1 MKLRDQ
7 TKLKLKRLLFTGLI
21 SGMIGALYTGLTR
34 SFKPTDLFSGIFV
47 GVGVSL
53 SIGASEIFFLRAWM
67 KRRSFATAVILSTA
81 YFLMAIIGILL
92 MASAFFGGDGFLT
105 QSSGQLWGFPIAYN
119 DILFSLL
126 ASFGFSLFFQVN
138 ALIGGRILFSFF
150 TGKYHN
156 PIEEDR
162 IFMFLDLKSSTT
174 IAERIGHINFHKFI
188 NDFLFTISEAIIS
201 SKGEIY
207 KYVGD
212 EIIITW
218 KMKEGLKDLH
228 CIRLFYEALDRVRK
242 NRNLFEKKYGT
253 VPEFKAGIHCG
264 KVVAGEM
271 GDTKKEIS
279 FLGDVIN
286 TTARIENECNP
297 HQRPLLISEDLL
309 QKISLGK
316 EYKYEKIG
324 NISLRGKME
333 KIELYAIARNPIEG
347 LPAESEHSSGV
358 TRAPNS

>member
-1 MKLRDQ
+1 MKRLKMKLSDQ
-7 TKLKLKRLLFTGLI
+7 AKLKLKRLLFIGLI

-81 YFLMAIIGILL
+81 YYLGAIIGILM
-92 MASAFFGGDGFLT
+92 MASFFFGGEGFLA
-105 QSSGQLWGFPIAYN
+105 QSSGQLRGFPIAYN

-218 KMKEGLKDLH
+218 KMKEGLKGEN
-228 CIRLFYEALDRVRK
+228 CIRLFFDALDRIRQE
-242 NRNLFEKKYGT
+242 RDTFEGKYGT
-253 VPEFKAGIHCG
+253 VPEFKAGMHCG
-264 KVVAGEM
+264 KVIAGEM
-271 GDTKKEIS
+271 GDTKKEIA

-286 TTARIENECNP
+286 TAARIENECNP
-297 HQRPLLISEDLL
+297 HHRRFLISADLF
-309 QKISLGK
+309 QKLKQGK
-316 EYKYEKIG
+316 EYRYEEIG
-324 NISLRGKME
+324 TINLRGKE
-333 KIELYAIARNPIEG
+333 TRIELYAIERNS
-347 LPAESEHSSGV
+347 AE
-358 TRAPNS
+358 A

>member
-1 MKLRDQ
+1 MASTGVPPTPVQAFLSSSWLTSLQSELLLIGRMKRVKMKLSDQ
-7 TKLKLKRLLFTGLI
+7 AKLKLKRLIFIGLI

-34 SFKPTDLFSGIFV
+34 SFKPSDLSSGIFV
-47 GVGVSL
+47 GMGVSL

-67 KRRSFATAVILSTA
+67 KRLSFATAVILSTA
-81 YFLMAIIGILL
+81 YFLMVIIGIL
-92 MASAFFGGDGFLT
+92 MVADVFFVGEDFLT
-105 QSSGQLWGFPIAYN
+105 QSFGQLWGFSIAYK

-126 ASFGFSLFFQVN
+126 ASFCFSFFFQVN

-218 KMKEGLKDLH
+218 KMKEGLKRQN
-228 CIRLFYEALDRVRK
+228 CIRLFFDALDRIRQEREK
-242 NRNLFEKKYGT
+242 FEEKYGT
-253 VPEFKAGIHCG
+253 VPEFKAGMHCG
-264 KVVAGEM
+264 KVVVGEM
-271 GDTKKEIS
+271 GDTKKEIA

-286 TTARIENECNP
+286 TAARIENECNH
-297 HQRPLLISEDLL
+297 HQRPLLISSDLL
-309 QKISLGK
+309 LKIGLGK
-316 EYKYEKIG
+316 
-324 NISLRGKME
+324 
-333 KIELYAIARNPIEG
+333 
-347 LPAESEHSSGV
+347 
-358 TRAPNS
+358 

>member
-1 MKLRDQ
+1 
-7 TKLKLKRLLFTGLI
+7 
-21 SGMIGALYTGLTR
+21 MIGVLYTRLIRYT
-34 SFKPTDLFSGIFV
+34 KPSDLLQGIFI

-53 SIGASEIFFLRAWM
+53 SLSASESFFLRAWR
-67 KRRSFATAVILSTA
+67 KRRRFTAAVLLSTI
-81 YFLMAIIGILL
+81 YNLLAIVGIVIISSVIFGENGSAELSFGDILRSPEAHDTIFFCLL
-92 MASAFFGGDGFLT
+92 MSFSFSFL
-105 QSSGQLWGFPIAYN
+105 L
-119 DILFSLL
+119 
-126 ASFGFSLFFQVN
+126 QVKE
-138 ALIGGRILFSFF
+138 LIGGRIFLSFF
-150 TGKYHN
+150 TGKYHK

-162 IFMFLDLKSSTT
+162 IFMFLDLKSSTAV
-174 IAERIGHINFHKFI
+174 AEKIGHINFHKFI

-201 SKGEIY
+201 NRGEIY

-228 CIRLFYEALDRVRK
+228 CIRLFFEALDRVRQD
-242 NRNLFEKKYGT
+242 RNLFEKKYGA
-253 VPEFKAGIHCG
+253 VPDFKAGMHCG

-271 GDTKKEIS
+271 GDTKKEIA

-297 HQRPLLISEDLL
+297 HQRPLLISGDLL

-324 NISLRGKME
+324 DINLRGKLE
-333 KIELYAIARNPIEG
+333 KIELYAIARNPNGG
-347 LPAESEHSSGV
+347 LPAEAIHSSGV
-358 TRAPNS
+358 TLAPNP